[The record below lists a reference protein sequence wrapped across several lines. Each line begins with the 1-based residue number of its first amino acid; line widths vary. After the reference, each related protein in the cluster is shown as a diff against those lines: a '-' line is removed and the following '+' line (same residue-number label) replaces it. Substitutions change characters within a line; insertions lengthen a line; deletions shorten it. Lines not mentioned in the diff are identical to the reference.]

1 MSEHLEKTLM
11 EFCEME
17 STDNGQPNPEHSE
30 ARSIDSTPNRELA
43 SSPKPAPV
51 DPFDPMHLGISTDY
65 AAAISVAAATKPFE
79 LRKPNDQE
87 YFRTSPHKHQRLIVG
102 GITDKQDM
110 SKLYVVSP
118 VVLDEVKAW
127 FAKHVRAFELVLT
140 QTIAGAGFLWH
151 VPLAEDRGG
160 RWNSQQRAGCNQ
172 GETRW
177 TNMASGRGQYDIKTI
192 DNPKQASWESF
203 PPMSDMLRQALSDG
217 RLVDSLDHALLKKL
231 RGEIE

>member
-17 STDNGQPNPEHSE
+17 STGNGQPNPERTE
-30 ARSIDSTPNRELA
+30 VGATDSKLNRETTY
-43 SSPKPAPV
+43 STKPSPV
-51 DPFDPMHLGISTDY
+51 DPFDPMQLGISTDY

-87 YFRTSPHKHQRLIVG
+87 YFRTTPHKHQRLIVG
-102 GITDKQDM
+102 GIADKQDM

-118 VVLDEVKAW
+118 LVLDEVKAR

-140 QTIAGAGFLWH
+140 QTIAGAAFLWG

-160 RWNSQQRAGCNQ
+160 RWNSEQRAGCHQ

-177 TNMASGRGQYDIKTI
+177 TNMASGRGQYDITTI
-192 DNPKQASWESF
+192 DNPKRVSWESF
-203 PPMSDMLRQALSDG
+203 PPMSDMLRQALSEG
-217 RLVDSLDHALLKKL
+217 RLVDLRDHVLLKKL